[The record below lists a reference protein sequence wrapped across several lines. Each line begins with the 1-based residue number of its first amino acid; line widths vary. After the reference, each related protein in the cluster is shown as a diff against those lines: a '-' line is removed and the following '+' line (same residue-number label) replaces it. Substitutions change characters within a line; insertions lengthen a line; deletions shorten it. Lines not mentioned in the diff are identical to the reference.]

1 MNRHYASRILW
12 GLFIVAIGAGF
23 LLNQFGIVTLDI
35 GDIVSTFWPAI
46 LIFAGL
52 NNLLTARHGGSSFGA
67 CILITIGFIFLGR
80 SLDWF
85 EWSIGD
91 MIRFVGPVALILFG
105 LNMVFRPRG
114 GSRHHHHQHYNRS
127 DDWQAYRPGG
137 YVPPAPPLHPDPTTF
152 TGDPSA
158 AQSSQS
164 SADPAAQQSVPPT
177 PSFRP
182 NLSKHEQHIEMRH
195 QMRREK
201 LEERREKLQSRRD
214 KIEEKIQSHRHHS
227 NPWERVEWWENDPSA
242 QNRSGFIGDIHIGND
257 HWELKPLN
265 ISHFIGDTV
274 IDLTKAHIPFG
285 ETRITISSFIGDV
298 KIYLPNDFEV
308 GIHVVSSAFIGD
320 ARVLDMRDSRL
331 FRNMDVETPAYR
343 DMDKKIKLVC
353 STFIGDV
360 RVTKVG

>member
-23 LLNQFGIVTLDI
+23 LLNQLGFVTLDI
-35 GDIVSTFWPAI
+35 GDIVSTFWPVF
-46 LIFAGL
+46 LIVAGF
-52 NNLLTARHGGSSFGA
+52 NNLLNNRHGGSAFGA
-67 CILITIGFIFLGR
+67 GILIMLGFIFLGR
-80 SLDWF
+80 NLDWF
-85 EWSIGD
+85 DWSIGD
-91 MIRFVGPVALILFG
+91 IIRFVGPVALILFG

-114 GSRHHHHQHYNRS
+114 SSRHHHKSEHR

-137 YVPPAPPLHPDPTTF
+137 YVPPAPPLHPDPTNV
-152 TGDPSA
+152 TGDASFDETV
-158 AQSSQS
+158 
-164 SADPAAQQSVPPT
+164 DPQQSVPPV
-177 PSFRP
+177 PPFRP
-182 NLSKHEQHIEMRH
+182 NLSKHEQHIEMKRQLRH
-195 QMRREK
+195 EK
-201 LEERREKLQSRRD
+201 IEERREKLQMHRD
-214 KIEEKIQSHRHHS
+214 RFEEKMAS
-227 NPWERVEWWENDPSA
+227 NKWERVEWWENNPNA

-298 KIYLPNDFEV
+298 KIYLPNDYEV

-320 ARVLDMRDSRL
+320 ARVLDMKDSRL

-343 DMDKKIKLVC
+343 DTDKKIKLVC

>member
-1 MNRHYASRILW
+1 
-12 GLFIVAIGAGF
+12 
-23 LLNQFGIVTLDI
+23 
-35 GDIVSTFWPAI
+35 
-46 LIFAGL
+46 
-52 NNLLTARHGGSSFGA
+52 
-67 CILITIGFIFLGR
+67 
-80 SLDWF
+80 
-85 EWSIGD
+85 
-91 MIRFVGPVALILFG
+91 MIRFIGPVVLILFG

-114 GSRHHHHQHYNRS
+114 SSKHRHQNHEHR

-137 YVPPAPPLHPDPTTF
+137 YVPPAPPLHPDPTAAS
-152 TGDPSA
+152 GDSA
-158 AQSSQS
+158 NHAEP
-164 SADPAAQQSVPPT
+164 PAAPMQPPVPPT
-177 PSFRP
+177 PPFRP
-182 NLSKHEQHIEMRH
+182 NLSKHEQHIEMKH

-201 LEERREKLQSRRD
+201 LEERREKLQMRRD
-214 KIEEKIQSHRHHS
+214 RIEEKIQRHRQHS
-227 NPWERVEWWENDPSA
+227 NPWERVEWWENDPSV
-242 QNRSGFIGDIHIGND
+242 QNRSGFIGDIHIGHD

-298 KIYLPNDFEV
+298 KIYLPNDYEV

-331 FRNMDVETPAYR
+331 FRSMDVETPAYK
-343 DMDKKIKLVC
+343 DTDKKIKLVC

>member
-23 LLNQFGIVTLDI
+23 LLNQLGIVSLDI
-35 GDIVSTFWPAI
+35 GDIVSTFWPVI
-46 LIFAGL
+46 LIVAGL
-52 NNLLTARHGGSSFGA
+52 NNLLTARHGGNAFGA
-67 CILITIGFIFLGR
+67 CVLITVGFIFLGR

-85 EWSIGD
+85 DWSIGD
-91 MIRFVGPVALILFG
+91 MIRFIGPVVLILFG

-114 GSRHHHHQHYNRS
+114 SSKHRHQNHEHR

-137 YVPPAPPLHPDPTTF
+137 YVPPAPPLHPDPTAAS
-152 TGDPSA
+152 GDSA
-158 AQSSQS
+158 NHAEP
-164 SADPAAQQSVPPT
+164 PAAPMQPPVPPT
-177 PSFRP
+177 PPFRP
-182 NLSKHEQHIEMRH
+182 NLSKHEQHIEMKH

-201 LEERREKLQSRRD
+201 LEERREKLQMRRD
-214 KIEEKIQSHRHHS
+214 RIEEKIQRHRQHS
-227 NPWERVEWWENDPSA
+227 NPWERVEWWENDPSV
-242 QNRSGFIGDIHIGND
+242 QNRSGFIGDIHIGHD

-298 KIYLPNDFEV
+298 KIYLPNDYEV

-331 FRNMDVETPAYR
+331 FRSMDVETPAYK
-343 DMDKKIKLVC
+343 DTDKKIKLVC